1 MILFGRKWFFMLFS
15 YAWSAAWDKKGVRIL
30 KLLLW
35 SFRHN
40 ADKSGL
46 AKLHKILHLNINR
59 RYSVFLLNGHNK
71 AAVKLMLHLILSMRM
86 ALGG

>member
-1 MILFGRKWFFMLFS
+1 MILYVRKWFFMFFS
-15 YAWSAAWDKKGVRIL
+15 YAWSDVWDKKGVEIL
-30 KLLLW
+30 KLFLW
-35 SFRHN
+35 SVRHN

-46 AKLHKILHLNINR
+46 GKLHKILHLNINR
-59 RYSVFLLNGHNK
+59 RYSFFLLNGHNK